1 MTTLL
6 RLGLRGSCAACALS
20 RAEAIRR
27 KPCGVQLRFDDLRHS
42 FGSLLAVAGVDV
54 VTIQGATWMRDRPV
68 SRDRSPPAGVKAG

>member
-1 MTTLL
+1 
-6 RLGLRGSCAACALS
+6 
-20 RAEAIRR
+20 
-27 KPCGVQLRFDDLRHS
+27 LRFDDLRHS